1 LRRWILQSFLVITVA
16 LPALAFLLGGIAKLH
31 DPFLAA
37 RFMARAFWVP
47 LDTGFLVARVVAIAE
62 LLVGSALCLSNGR
75 SRLPPYAGLCLLA
88 FFVGLLVN
96 VAMSDPNAA
105 SCGCFGSLMGES
117 LRRSLW
123 TQAWID
129 LGLALF
135 LTGNLILT
143 GTLLRN
149 RR

>member
-1 LRRWILQSFLVITVA
+1 LRGWIVQSLLVITVA
-16 LPALAFLLGGIAKLH
+16 LPAFAFVLAGTAKLQ
-31 DPFLAA
+31 DPFLGA
-37 RFMARAFWVP
+37 RFMSRAFWVR
-47 LDTGFLVARVVAIAE
+47 LDTGFLVVRVVALGE
-62 LLVGSALCLSNGR
+62 LLVGSALCLWNGR
-75 SRLPPYAGLCLLA
+75 SRLPAYAGLCLLA

-96 VAMSDPNAA
+96 VAMSDPHAA
-105 SCGCFGSLMGES
+105 SCGCFGSLMGET

-135 LTGNLILT
+135 LTGNVILT

-149 RR
+149 RQ